1 MSKRDK
7 RNAPMPQSSA
17 GLLRFFEDESHGIK
31 IRPELVIGL
40 TIGIIAFSILVKV
53 IIPAWN

>member
-17 GLLRFFEDESHGIK
+17 GLLRFFEDESNGIK

-40 TIGIIAFSILVKV
+40 TIGIIAFSILIKV
-53 IIPAWN
+53 IIPA